1 MTRTFFCKALN
12 NFRQPNSRILQ
23 KTQNITYLA
32 LIKEPLFRHKFMVV
46 SPILIQD
53 RFSIPYIG

>member
-1 MTRTFFCKALN
+1 MTRTFFCEALN
-12 NFRQPNSRILQ
+12 NFRQPNTRIFT
-23 KTQNITYLA
+23 KDSKHYISK
-32 LIKEPLFRHKFMVV
+32 IKEPLFRDKFMVA